1 MKLITVFPDVVKS
14 PKLTADLENALALVA
29 KSKLAMEDFMT
40 DIENMVSELRKQNES
55 IQFKF
60 IKMWEQYCES
70 NDVIVRDSFDLNN
83 AQHFFEYNYSIRHI
97 LEIVYRA
104 GIQEA
109 IYEPFYRIVLTM
121 ERGSDVQWLYREKFY
136 AHGLYGLLD
145 EGAEQGFSEAPDEM
159 AQMTIHIASTPYKN
173 I

>member
-40 DIENMVSELRKQNES
+40 DIENMV
-55 IQFKF
+55 
-60 IKMWEQYCES
+60 
-70 NDVIVRDSFDLNN
+70 
-83 AQHFFEYNYSIRHI
+83 
-97 LEIVYRA
+97 LEIVYQA
-104 GIQEA
+104 GLQEA